1 MHKYKIVLFDLDGT
15 LIDNTTAIVD
25 IYKRAAISLGKQPP
39 DDDFI
44 ASLGGK
50 STYATA
56 EAMGIERQYR
66 SQVDAFF
73 WREFRMYCK
82 ELREKPNLISGVK
95 SLLTQLSKR
104 GIRMGV
110 VTSNEREN
118 AEFLLQKAELL
129 NHFELII
136 GRNEVTNYKPSPIPL
151 ITALKSMG
159 IETWSKDEIIY
170 VGDTE
175 SDVRSA
181 KVAGVLAV
189 QLTSGK
195 SEADHCIQEIS
206 QVLEL
211 FDK

>member
-1 MHKYKIVLFDLDGT
+1 MHTYKAVLFDLDGT

-25 IYKRAAISLGKQPP
+25 IYKRVAILLGKQPP

-56 EAMGIERQYR
+56 KAMGIERQYW

-73 WREFRMYCK
+73 WKEFKMYCK
-82 ELREKPNLISGVK
+82 ELREKPKLIDGVE
-95 SLLTQLSKR
+95 LLLAQLSER
-104 GIRMGV
+104 GVRMSV

-118 AEFLLQKAELL
+118 AEFLLQKVELL
-129 NHFELII
+129 KHFELII
-136 GRNEVTNYKPSPIPL
+136 GRSEVTNYKPSPIPL
-151 ITALKSMG
+151 ITALKNMG
-159 IETWSKDEIIY
+159 IETWSKDEVIY

-195 SEADHCIQEIS
+195 SEADHCIQDIS